1 MRFVTKF
8 FKELTSEELYELL
21 RARAAIF
28 VVEQNCVYQDL
39 DGIDY
44 ESLHVFYEDAGCVRA
59 YLRAFETEE
68 GVVKIGRV
76 LTMEHGVG
84 LGGML
89 LKHALER
96 IKEVYHPKKI
106 YVDAQS
112 YAMGYYA
119 REGFA
124 ACSEEFMEDGIPH
137 VRMELVL

>member
-21 RARAAIF
+21 RARVAIF

-44 ESLHVFYEDAGCVRA
+44 ESLHVFYEDAGSVRA